1 MEIIWKITE
10 IEWVNKLGTSEK
22 VIDLVS
28 YRCEASQDS
37 HTCYIRGSTNL
48 ISKSYKELNEEAYN
62 SIISQDNVQVKDF
75 SRIEDYEKNYN
86 EETEEWETAEEA
98 TIKYDTTVYEFSS
111 SENFTEYESLTETQV
126 IDWVKSSL
134 GQEKITEIETAVSN
148 ILEEDLSLENK
159 KFRHTSSLP
168 WGNN

>member
-1 MEIIWKITE
+1 M
-10 IEWVNKLGTSEK
+10 
-22 VIDLVS
+22 
-28 YRCEASQDS
+28 
-37 HTCYIRGSTNL
+37 
-48 ISKSYKELNEEAYN
+48 
-62 SIISQDNVQVKDF
+62 
-75 SRIEDYEKNYN
+75 
-86 EETEEWETAEEA
+86 
-98 TIKYDTTVYEFSS
+98 YEFSS

-126 IDWVKSSL
+126 IDWVKSLL

>member
-1 MEIIWKITE
+1 M
-10 IEWVNKLGTSEK
+10 
-22 VIDLVS
+22 
-28 YRCEASQDS
+28 
-37 HTCYIRGSTNL
+37 
-48 ISKSYKELNEEAYN
+48 
-62 SIISQDNVQVKDF
+62 
-75 SRIEDYEKNYN
+75 
-86 EETEEWETAEEA
+86 
-98 TIKYDTTVYEFSS
+98 YEFSS